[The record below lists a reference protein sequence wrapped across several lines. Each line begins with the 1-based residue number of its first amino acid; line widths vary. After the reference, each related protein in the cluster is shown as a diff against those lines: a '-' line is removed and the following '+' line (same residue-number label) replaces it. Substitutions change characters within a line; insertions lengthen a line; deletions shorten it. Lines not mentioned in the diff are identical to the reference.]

1 MTAFRFLNALL
12 RIHFLTTLPGGFL
25 GLLIFVYSQC
35 RIFISKYFRHE
46 INFCAK
52 LFLKSVKPKMQK
64 LFKQMSNKPSTLIE
78 LDSTSTSSSSS
89 SSSAVSAVMDAIEIA
104 GSDSDSD
111 STQEINFDEKIRGK
125 EKAIREV
132 DLYITKLQDRRKQL
146 FDECNKLKDQK
157 ALRQSNELAKQNWDS
172 GEYR

>member
-1 MTAFRFLNALL
+1 
-12 RIHFLTTLPGGFL
+12 
-25 GLLIFVYSQC
+25 
-35 RIFISKYFRHE
+35 
-46 INFCAK
+46 
-52 LFLKSVKPKMQK
+52 MQK

-172 GEYR
+172 GEYRWCSKRKFVIWILLFHWFQMHFHGTLKFIKR